1 MAKMKVKTAFLHE
14 GRNYESGDL
23 IEVSS
28 RSDQQHLLRTGQA
41 DMETLNFLKKE
52 EKQVIQTKELKIEKK
67 TKEEEVSDTDSLR
80 IKYLEKFGKEADKRW
95 KESRLID
102 ELGDD

>member
-14 GRNYESGDL
+14 GRNYKIGDL

-41 DMETLNFLKKE
+41 EMETLNFFKKE
-52 EKQVIQTKELKIEKK
+52 EKKIIQTKELKIEKE
-67 TKEEEVSDTDSLR
+67 TKEEVSEIDSLR
-80 IKYLEKFGKEADKRW
+80 KRYLDKFDKEADKRW

-102 ELGDD
+102 ELKND

>member
-14 GRNYESGDL
+14 GRNYKIGEL

-41 DMETLNFLKKE
+41 EMETLNFFKKE
-52 EKQVIQTKELKIEKK
+52 EKKIIQTKELKIEKE
-67 TKEEEVSDTDSLR
+67 TKEEVSEIDSLR
-80 IKYLEKFGKEADKRW
+80 KRYLDKFDKEADKRW

-102 ELGDD
+102 ELEND

>member
-14 GRNYESGDL
+14 SRNYESGDL

-28 RSDQQHLLRTGQA
+28 RSDQQHLIRTGQA
-41 DMETLNFLKKE
+41 VMETLNFFKQEKE
-52 EKQVIQTKELKIEKK
+52 VIKTKELKIEKE
-67 TKEEEVSDTDSLR
+67 TKEEVSNIDSLR
-80 IKYLEKFGKEADKRW
+80 NRYLDKFDKEADKRW

>member
-14 GRNYESGDL
+14 GRNYKIGDL

-41 DMETLNFLKKE
+41 EMETLNFFKE
-52 EKQVIQTKELKIEKK
+52 EKKVIQTKELKIEKE
-67 TKEEEVSDTDSLR
+67 TKEEVSEIDSLR
-80 IKYLEKFGKEADKRW
+80 ERYLDKFDKEADKRW

-102 ELGDD
+102 ELKND

>member
-41 DMETLNFLKKE
+41 EMETLNFFKE
-52 EKQVIQTKELKIEKK
+52 EKKVIQTKELKIEKE
-67 TKEEEVSDTDSLR
+67 TKEEVSEIDSLR
-80 IKYLEKFGKEADKRW
+80 KRYLDKFDKEADKRW

-102 ELGDD
+102 ELKND

>member
-14 GRNYESGDL
+14 GRNYKIGDL

-41 DMETLNFLKKE
+41 EMETLIFFKE
-52 EKQVIQTKELKIEKK
+52 EKKVIQTKELKIEKE
-67 TKEEEVSDTDSLR
+67 TKEEVSEIDSLR
-80 IKYLEKFGKEADKRW
+80 KRYLDKFDKEADKRW

-102 ELGDD
+102 ELEND

>member
-14 GRNYESGDL
+14 GRNYKIGDL

-41 DMETLNFLKKE
+41 EMETLNFFKE
-52 EKQVIQTKELKIEKK
+52 EKKVIQTKELKIEKE
-67 TKEEEVSDTDSLR
+67 TKEEVSEIDYLR
-80 IKYLEKFGKEADKRW
+80 ERYLDKFDKEADKRW

-102 ELGDD
+102 ELEND

>member
-14 GRNYESGDL
+14 GRNYKIGDL

-41 DMETLNFLKKE
+41 EMETLNFFKQEKK
-52 EKQVIQTKELKIEKK
+52 VIKTKELKIEKE
-67 TKEEEVSDTDSLR
+67 TKEEVSEIDSLR
-80 IKYLEKFGKEADKRW
+80 GRYLEKFDKEADKRW

-102 ELGDD
+102 ELEND

>member
-1 MAKMKVKTAFLHE
+1 MAKMKVKSAFLHE
-14 GRNYESGDL
+14 GRDYKVG
-23 IEVSS
+23 EVVEVYS

-41 DMETLNFLKKE
+41 VMETLNFPKKE
-52 EKQVIQTKELKIEKK
+52 EKQVVQTKELKIEKE
-67 TKEEEVSDTDSLR
+67 TKEEEVGDIDSLR
-80 IKYLEKFGKEADKRW
+80 IKYSEKFGKEADKRW

>member
-1 MAKMKVKTAFLHE
+1 MAKMKVKSAFLHE

-41 DMETLNFLKKE
+41 DMETLNFFKQEKE
-52 EKQVIQTKELKIEKK
+52 VIKTKELKIEKE
-67 TKEEEVSDTDSLR
+67 TKEEVSNIDSLR
-80 IKYLEKFGKEADKRW
+80 NRYLDKFDKEADKRW

>member
-14 GRNYESGDL
+14 GRNYKIGDL

-41 DMETLNFLKKE
+41 EMETLNFFKE
-52 EKQVIQTKELKIEKK
+52 EKKVIQTKELKIEKE
-67 TKEEEVSDTDSLR
+67 TKEEVSEIDSLR
-80 IKYLEKFGKEADKRW
+80 ERYLDKFDKEADKRW

-102 ELGDD
+102 ELEND

>member
-41 DMETLNFLKKE
+41 DMETLNFFKKE
-52 EKQVIQTKELKIEKK
+52 EKKIIQTKELKIEKK
-67 TKEEEVSDTDSLR
+67 TKEEVSEIDSLR
-80 IKYLEKFGKEADKRW
+80 KRYLDKFDKEADKRW

-102 ELGDD
+102 ELKND

>member
-14 GRNYESGDL
+14 GRNYKIGEL

-41 DMETLNFLKKE
+41 EMETLNFFKKE
-52 EKQVIQTKELKIEKK
+52 EKKIIQTKELKIEKE
-67 TKEEEVSDTDSLR
+67 TKEEVSEIDSLR
-80 IKYLEKFGKEADKRW
+80 SVI
-95 KESRLID
+95 
-102 ELGDD
+102 

>member
-41 DMETLNFLKKE
+41 DMETLNFFKQEKE
-52 EKQVIQTKELKIEKK
+52 VIKTKELKIEKE
-67 TKEEEVSDTDSLR
+67 TKEEVSNIDSLR
-80 IKYLEKFGKEADKRW
+80 NRYLDKFDKEADKRW

-102 ELGDD
+102 ERGDD

>member
-41 DMETLNFLKKE
+41 EMETLNFFKKE
-52 EKQVIQTKELKIEKK
+52 EKKIIQTKELKIEKK
-67 TKEEEVSDTDSLR
+67 TKEEVSEIDSLR
-80 IKYLEKFGKEADKRW
+80 KRYLDKFDKEADKRW

-102 ELGDD
+102 ELKND

>member
-14 GRNYESGDL
+14 GRNYKIGDL

-28 RSDQQHLLRTGQA
+28 RADQQHLLRTGQA
-41 DMETLNFLKKE
+41 EMETLNFFKE
-52 EKQVIQTKELKIEKK
+52 EKKVIKTKELKIEKE
-67 TKEEEVSDTDSLR
+67 TKEEVSEIDYLR
-80 IKYLEKFGKEADKRW
+80 ERYLDKFDKEADKRW

-102 ELGDD
+102 ELKND

>member
-14 GRNYESGDL
+14 GRNYKIGDL

-41 DMETLNFLKKE
+41 EMETLNFFKE
-52 EKQVIQTKELKIEKK
+52 EKKVIQTKELKIEKE
-67 TKEEEVSDTDSLR
+67 TKEEVSEIDSLR
-80 IKYLEKFGKEADKRW
+80 ERYLDKFDKEADKRW

-102 ELGDD
+102 ELDND

>member
-41 DMETLNFLKKE
+41 EMETLNFFKKE
-52 EKQVIQTKELKIEKK
+52 EKKIIQTKELKIEKE
-67 TKEEEVSDTDSLR
+67 TKEEVSEIDSLR
-80 IKYLEKFGKEADKRW
+80 NRYLDKFDKEADKRW

-102 ELGDD
+102 ELKND

>member
-41 DMETLNFLKKE
+41 VMETLNFFKQEKE
-52 EKQVIQTKELKIEKK
+52 VIKTKELKIEKE
-67 TKEEEVSDTDSLR
+67 TKEEVSNIDSLR
-80 IKYLEKFGKEADKRW
+80 NRYLDKFDKEADKRW